1 MKYLDR
7 DSNSMTISAF
17 YELHLLGKFNYDP
30 PCQRKS
36 VWGEAQKSF
45 LIDSILKNF
54 PIPPIFLYRK
64 IDSNTGKESY
74 DVIDGKQRLLSIIAF
89 ITNEIS
95 LPDDFGDGAFGDEE
109 MNGKYFEDLKEHKS
123 ILWKYKLSI
132 EYVESN
138 EIDVINS
145 VFDRLNRNGVTLNP
159 QELRKAKYNASKLYK
174 YILELKEHE
183 FWKKSLIDGVKSN
196 RLEDD
201 EFISDI
207 LFYLIDKKIIN
218 SNKGNLDALYEKY
231 CNLDDKKIDANDILL
246 RFRCASDKLLE
257 LNLDI
262 KKYKIYGVSH
272 LYTLW
277 NIIIYCIENDIDL
290 IVIKDKLELFYKSFR
305 DNINDSNIKKYKEG
319 MARDVK
325 SKTRRELRL
334 KAIKEY
340 LNI

>member
-17 YELHLLGKFNYDP
+17 YELHLLEKFNYNP

-36 VWGEAQKSF
+36 VWGEEQKSF

-64 IDSNTGKESY
+64 IDSETGKESY
-74 DVIDGKQRLLSIIAF
+74 DVIDGKQRLLSIISF
-89 ITNEIS
+89 IGNDIA

-109 MNGKYFEDLKEHKS
+109 LNGKYFNDLKEHKS

-138 EIDVINS
+138 EIDIINS

-174 YILELKEHE
+174 FILELKEHI
-183 FWKKSLIDGVKSN
+183 FWKNSLIDGVKSN

-207 LFYLIDKKIIN
+207 LFCLISNKIIN
-218 SNKGNLDALYEKY
+218 SNKSNLDRLYDKY
-231 CNLDDKKIDANDILL
+231 YDLHSNIDEIKSNFIY
-246 RFRCASDKLLE
+246 ASDKLLE

-277 NIIIYCIENDIDL
+277 NIINYCIANNID
-290 IVIKDKLELFYKSFR
+290 VKEIKNKLDLFYMAFR
-305 DNINDSNIKKYKEG
+305 DNSNDKSILKYKEG

-325 SKTRRELRL
+325 SKSRRELRFN
-334 KAIKEY
+334 AIKEF

>member
-17 YELHLLGKFNYDP
+17 FELHLLGKFNYDP

-36 VWGEAQKSF
+36 VWGQEQKSF

-64 IDSNTGKESY
+64 IDSETGKESY
-74 DVIDGKQRLLSIIAF
+74 DVIDGKQRLLSIISF
-89 ITNEIS
+89 IENDIA
-95 LPDDFGDGAFGDEE
+95 LPDDFGDGVFGDEE
-109 MNGKYFEDLKEHKS
+109 LNGKHFNDLSEHKS
-123 ILWKYKLSI
+123 ILWKYKLAI
-132 EYVESN
+132 EYVESDD
-138 EIDVINS
+138 IDIINS

-159 QELRKAKYNASKLYK
+159 QELRKAKYNASELYK
-174 YILELKEHE
+174 FILELKQHE
-183 FWKKSLIDGVKSN
+183 FWKISLIDGVKSN

-207 LFYLIDKKIIN
+207 LFYLIDNKIIN
-218 SNKGNLDALYEKY
+218 SNKDNLDKLYDKY
-231 CNLDDKKIDANDILL
+231 YDLDNKVNIKDIKSK
-246 RFRCASDKLLE
+246 FIYASDRLLE

-277 NIIIYCIENDIDL
+277 NIINYCIDNNIDINE
-290 IVIKDKLELFYKSFR
+290 IRNKLDLFYEYFR
-305 DNINDSNIKKYKEG
+305 SDKENINILKYKDG

-325 SKTRRELRL
+325 SKSKRILRVD
-334 KAIKEY
+334 AIKDF

>member
-159 QELRKAKYNASKLYK
+159 QELRK
-174 YILELKEHE
+174 
-183 FWKKSLIDGVKSN
+183 VKSN

-231 CNLDDKKIDANDILL
+231 CDLDDKKIDANDILL

-290 IVIKDKLELFYKSFR
+290 IVIKHKLELFYKSFR

-325 SKTRRELRL
+325 SKSRRELRF

>member
-17 YELHLLGKFNYDP
+17 YEFHLLGKFNYNP

-36 VWGEAQKSF
+36 VWGEEQKSF

-64 IDSNTGKESY
+64 IDSETGKESY
-74 DVIDGKQRLLSIIAF
+74 DVIDGKQRLLSIISF
-89 ITNEIS
+89 IGNDIA

-109 MNGKYFEDLKEHKS
+109 LNGKYFNDLKEHKS

-138 EIDVINS
+138 EIDIINS

-174 YILELKEHE
+174 FILELKEHI
-183 FWKKSLIDGVKSN
+183 FWKNSLIDGVKSN

-207 LFYLIDKKIIN
+207 LFYLISNKIIN
-218 SNKGNLDALYEKY
+218 SNKSNLDRLYDKY
-231 CNLDDKKIDANDILL
+231 YDLHSNIDEIKSNFIY
-246 RFRCASDKLLE
+246 ASDKLLE

-277 NIIIYCIENDIDL
+277 NIINYCIDNNID
-290 IVIKDKLELFYKSFR
+290 VKEIKNKLDLFYMEFR
-305 DNINDSNIKKYKEG
+305 DNSNDKSILKYKEG

-325 SKTRRELRL
+325 SKSRRELRFN
-334 KAIKEY
+334 AIKEF

>member
-1 MKYLDR
+1 MKYLNR
-7 DSNSMTISAF
+7 DSNSMTIAAF

-36 VWGEAQKSF
+36 VWGESQKSF

-64 IDSNTGKESY
+64 IDSDTGKESY
-74 DVIDGKQRLLSIIAF
+74 DVIDGKQRLLSIIEF

-95 LPDDFGDGAFGDEE
+95 LPDDFGDGEFGDEQL
-109 MNGKYFEDLKEHKS
+109 NSKHFEDLKEHKS

-132 EYVESN
+132 EYVESDN
-138 EIDVINS
+138 IDVINS

-159 QELRKAKYNASKLYK
+159 QELRKAKYNASKLYE
-174 YILELKEHE
+174 YISELKEVE
-183 FWKKSLIDGVKSN
+183 FWKQTLVDGVKSN
-196 RLEDD
+196 RLEDE

-207 LFYLIDKKIIN
+207 LFYLIEKKIIN
-218 SNKGNLDALYEKY
+218 SNKNNLDSLYDKY
-231 CNLDDKKIDANDILL
+231 RNLDNIVDVESIVSIFKDV
-246 RFRCASDKLLE
+246 SDKLLQ
-257 LNLDI
+257 LNLEI
-262 KKYKIYGVSH
+262 KKYKVYGVSH

-277 NIIIYCIENDIDL
+277 NIAIYCRENEIDVIE
-290 IVIKDKLELFYKSFR
+290 IKDNLDAFYKAFK
-305 DNINDSNIKKYKEG
+305 DNIDDSNVKKYKDG

-325 SKTRRELRL
+325 SKSRREMRFN
-334 KAIKEY
+334 AIKDY

>member
-17 YELHLLGKFNYDP
+17 YELHLLEKFNYNP

-36 VWGEAQKSF
+36 VWGEEQKSF

-64 IDSNTGKESY
+64 IDSETGKESY
-74 DVIDGKQRLLSIIAF
+74 DVIDGKQRLLSIISF
-89 ITNEIS
+89 IGNDIA

-109 MNGKYFEDLKEHKS
+109 LNGKYFNDLKEHKS

-138 EIDVINS
+138 EIDIINS

-174 YILELKEHE
+174 FILELKEHI
-183 FWKKSLIDGVKSN
+183 FWKNSLIDGVKSN

-207 LFYLIDKKIIN
+207 LFYLISNKIIN
-218 SNKGNLDALYEKY
+218 SNKSNLDRLYDKY
-231 CNLDDKKIDANDILL
+231 YDLHSNIDEIKSNFIY
-246 RFRCASDKLLE
+246 ASDKLLE

-277 NIIIYCIENDIDL
+277 NIINYCIDNNID
-290 IVIKDKLELFYKSFR
+290 VKEIKNKLDLFYMEFR
-305 DNINDSNIKKYKEG
+305 DNSNDKSILKYKEG

-325 SKTRRELRL
+325 SKSRRELRFN
-334 KAIKEY
+334 AIKEF

>member
-36 VWGEAQKSF
+36 VWGEEQKSF

-64 IDSNTGKESY
+64 IDSDTGKESY
-74 DVIDGKQRLLSIIAF
+74 DVIDGKQRLLSIISF
-89 ITNEIS
+89 IGNDIS

-109 MNGKYFEDLKEHKS
+109 LNGKCFEDLKEHKS
-123 ILWKYKLSI
+123 ILWKYKLAI
-132 EYVESN
+132 EYVESDD
-138 EIDVINS
+138 IDIINS

-174 YILELKEHE
+174 YILELKEHK
-183 FWKKSLIDGVKSN
+183 FWKESLVDGVKSN

-207 LFYLIDKKIIN
+207 LFYLIEKKIIN
-218 SNKGNLDALYEKY
+218 SNKGNLDSLYDKY
-231 CNLDDKKIDANDILL
+231 YNLEEMIDSDELKAKFIY
-246 RFRCASDKLLE
+246 ASDKLLE
-257 LNLDI
+257 LELDI

-277 NIIIYCIENDIDL
+277 NIIIYCIENNIEIL
-290 IVIKDKLELFYKSFR
+290 SIKDKIDIFYKLYRNNVKLSS
-305 DNINDSNIKKYKEG
+305 ILKYKDG

-325 SKTRRELRL
+325 SKSKRELRFTT
-334 KAIKEY
+334 IKEY
-340 LNI
+340 LKI

>member
-17 YELHLLGKFNYDP
+17 YELHLLGKFNYNP

-36 VWGEAQKSF
+36 VWGEEQKSF

-54 PIPPIFLYRK
+54 PVPPIFLYRK
-64 IDSNTGKESY
+64 IDSDTGKESY

-89 ITNEIS
+89 IGNEIA
-95 LPDDFGDGAFGDEE
+95 LPDDFGDGAFGDEGL
-109 MNGKYFEDLKEHKS
+109 NGKYFKDLKEHKAV
-123 ILWKYKLSI
+123 LWKYKLAI
-132 EYVESN
+132 EYVESD
-138 EIDVINS
+138 EINIINS

-159 QELRKAKYNASKLYK
+159 QELRKAKYNASELYK
-174 YILELKEHE
+174 YILELKEHV
-183 FWKKSLIDGVKSN
+183 FWKNSLIDGVKSN

-207 LFYLIDKKIIN
+207 LFYLITNQIIN
-218 SNKGNLDALYEKY
+218 SNKGNLDRLYDKY
-231 CNLDDKKIDANDILL
+231 CDLDTKIDGNKIRY
-246 RFRCASDKLLE
+246 RFIYASNKLLE
-257 LNLDI
+257 LDLDI

-277 NIIIYCIENDIDL
+277 NTIIYCIDNNIDIKD
-290 IVIKDKLELFYKSFR
+290 IKDKLDLFYKSFR
-305 DNINDSNIKKYKEG
+305 ENINDTNVLKYKEG

-325 SKTRRELRL
+325 SKSRREYRFI
-334 KAIKEY
+334 AIKDY